1 MRYRNAARAFAAELQ
16 QIRRNGDPV
25 TVRGKATHELLAR
38 SVTLQ
43 QPTERFIT
51 VPGRRNDVFATI
63 AETMWV
69 IAGRNDMGYLS
80 RYLGRA
86 PDFSDDG
93 STWRGGYGPRLR
105 NWAGVDQLDEV
116 RTLLK
121 RDRESRRAATVLFDP
136 ARDFVDTLDVPCNNW
151 LHFLIRDGRLHLNV
165 ALRSN
170 DILWGFSGIN
180 TFEWSVVQE
189 MMAFWLGVE
198 TGSATFFI
206 SSLHLYD
213 EYESRADRTLKG
225 FVGATGYEQGWLGE
239 RFSTTWEDFPQ
250 ILNEWFELEEQ
261 LADGEDVT
269 SKVAE
274 FPDPL
279 LRQFLQALEIKWSLE
294 HGADRTRQNELLQVL
309 GHSDVALALHEQLNR
324 DSAEL
329 LAAEAGLT
337 GWPELQETIIALHR
351 RKDAAYGNSWK
362 KRGELISIAANIA
375 RKIDRIQN
383 IVAGAASDGES
394 LVDTT
399 VDLLVYAIKYAA
411 FLADQ
416 SPAVAQRL
424 FGRRGSGFSD
434 GTLGFEE
441 LLGAR
446 AQPSQVESVGKEAA
460 AASAA
465 FDALDAVLQERDGGD
480 WEKKLELAEALS
492 AAAAGLVAAVAARD
506 WQGVEQLKQDAGLA

>member
-1 MRYRNAARAFAAELQ
+1 MQHRNAARAFAAELQ
-16 QIRRNGDPV
+16 QIRRDGDPV

-43 QPTERFIT
+43 RPIERFIT

-116 RTLLK
+116 RKLLK
-121 RDRESRRAATVLFDP
+121 RARESRRAAAVLFDP

-198 TGSATFFI
+198 VGSATFFI

-213 EYESRADRTLKG
+213 EYESRADRTLEG
-225 FVGATGYEQGWLGE
+225 FAGATGYERGWQGE
-239 RFSTTWEDFPQ
+239 RFSTAWEDFPRV
-250 ILNEWFELEEQ
+250 LDDWFEIEEQ
-261 LADGEDVT
+261 LASGEEVA
-269 SKVAE
+269 SKIAD

-279 LRQFLQALEIKWSLE
+279 LRQFLQVLEIKWAIERGTSPS
-294 HGADRTRQNELLQVL
+294 RQDELLQAL
-309 GHSDVALALHEQLNR
+309 GRSDAALALREQLFR

-329 LAAEAGLT
+329 LAAEAGHT
-337 GWPELQETIIALHR
+337 GWSELREAIVALHR
-351 RKDAAYGNSWK
+351 RKDASYGDSWK

-375 RKIDRIQN
+375 RKIDRVQN
-383 IVAGAASDGES
+383 IVEGASPDGES
-394 LVDTT
+394 LVDTS
-399 VDLLVYAIKYAA
+399 VDLLVYSLKYEA
-411 FLADQ
+411 FLADR

-424 FGRRGSGFSD
+424 FGRQGNGFSD
-434 GTLGFEE
+434 GAVGFEE
-441 LLGAR
+441 LLRAR
-446 AQPSQVESVGKEAA
+446 AEPARVGAVEDEAA

-465 FDALDAVLQERDGGD
+465 FDLLHGVLQERDGGN
-480 WEKKLELAEALS
+480 WERKLELAEGLS
-492 AAAAGLVAAVAARD
+492 AAAIRLVAAVAALD
-506 WQGVEQLKQDAGLA
+506 WQGVEQLQQDAGLA